1 MSTASRRFKPNRR
14 ACWRKSLEVS
24 TITVWPACSISTET
38 RKRLSRES
46 SEVHVSHS
54 QAIEGTPVDVP
65 VPRKVSF
72 ILAQKKP
79 RIVHSSFDIFHWP
92 FADPI
97 RVASWILWVAK
108 AEERSTK
115 LHERTR

>member
-1 MSTASRRFKPNRR
+1 MSMASRRFKPNRR

-38 RKRLSRES
+38 RRRLSRES

-92 FADPI
+92 F
-97 RVASWILWVAK
+97 RS
-108 AEERSTK
+108 EEHTSELQSR
-115 LHERTR
+115 